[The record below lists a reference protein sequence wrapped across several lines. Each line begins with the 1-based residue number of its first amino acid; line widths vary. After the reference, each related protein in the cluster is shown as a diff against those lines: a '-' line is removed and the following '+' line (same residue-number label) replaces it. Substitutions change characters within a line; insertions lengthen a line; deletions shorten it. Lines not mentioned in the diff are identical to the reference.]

1 MEVINWSLSNRLT
14 VNVDV
19 MKTLIETKL
28 IIFFYLCLLSSETK
42 AQRILE
48 LGLLANSYNSI
59 KCPDSSSILAKL
71 ILGDTDNIVYFNTIS
86 PDSIVVDKKKK
97 IVRYRRFDGE
107 MIDCSITNIQDPMEF
122 GLIFQ
127 VYELKFRSGVD
138 GKLTILELT
147 QYDKMV
153 IMEWVCNG
161 YCSGFI
167 SQIKEESA
175 VNIDSLI
182 NKHKQRFLNRIV
194 K

>member
-1 MEVINWSLSNRLT
+1 
-14 VNVDV
+14 

-28 IIFFYLCLLSSETK
+28 IIFFYLCLLSSETR
-42 AQRILE
+42 AQRILK

-71 ILGDTDNIVYFNTIS
+71 ILGDTANIVYFNTIS

-107 MIDCSITNIQDPMEF
+107 MIYCNITNVQDPMEF

-138 GKLTILELT
+138 GRLTILELT
-147 QYDKMV
+147 QNDKMV

-167 SQIKEESA
+167 SQINEESA
-175 VNIDSLI
+175 VNMDPLI
-182 NKHKQRFLNRIV
+182 NKRKQRFLNRSV
-194 K
+194 KQ